1 MSRRYEVIDHS
12 GHGADGFISIA
23 GGKLSMYRLMAEETS
38 DAVCRKLGHQASCTT
53 ASRPLPG
60 NEAEPE
66 PAAAL
71 AARCGIPALA
81 AMKLLTR
88 HGTDSEKVLDEGGTS
103 RILCRC
109 EPVTEGELVYA
120 ARHEQVRTLADA
132 FRRVGIAAGPCAGAA
147 CILRASEVIGRE
159 LGWSASQRFDAA
171 RDFVRGSWLGRAPVL
186 GHVGWA
192 QEELAQGAMR
202 GLMVSNGSR

>member
-1 MSRRYEVIDHS
+1 
-12 GHGADGFISIA
+12 
-23 GGKLSMYRLMAEETS
+23 
-38 DAVCRKLGHQASCTT
+38 
-53 ASRPLPG
+53 
-60 NEAEPE
+60 
-66 PAAAL
+66 
-71 AARCGIPALA
+71 
-81 AMKLLTR
+81 
-88 HGTDSEKVLDEGGTS
+88 S

-109 EPVTEGELVYA
+109 EPVTEGELIYA

-159 LGWSASQRFDAA
+159 LGWSATERFEAA

-186 GHVGWA
+186 GHAGWA

-202 GLMVSNGSR
+202 GLMVGDGARCFAGEAGVRVRGAPHAPAPDARSSAAAGAAGDVGP